1 MINIYY
7 IGYDGKYFLKF
18 MYECYISRL
27 LYLIPFK
34 MYSKKKKI
42 EVARFT
48 GNMVP
53 QVQVL
58 SKRSK
63 KWRLQAHDA
72 C

>member
-1 MINIYY
+1 
-7 IGYDGKYFLKF
+7 

-34 MYSKKKKI
+34 MYSQKKKI
-42 EVARFT
+42 EVARFP

-63 KWRLQAHDA
+63 KWRLQAYDA

>member
-1 MINIYY
+1 MYVYY
-7 IGYDGKYFLKF
+7 IGYDGKYRLKF
-18 MYECYISRL
+18 MCECYISRL
-27 LYLIPFK
+27 LYLIMLK
-34 MYSKKKKI
+34 MYFKEI

-48 GNMVP
+48 ENMVP

-63 KWRLQAHDA
+63 KWRLQACDA

>member
-1 MINIYY
+1 MYVYY
-7 IGYDGKYFLKF
+7 IGYDGKYRLKF
-18 MYECYISRL
+18 MCGCYISRL
-27 LYLIPFK
+27 LYLIMLK
-34 MYSKKKKI
+34 MYFKEI
-42 EVARFT
+42 ELARFT

-63 KWRLQAHDA
+63 KWRLQACDA

>member
-1 MINIYY
+1 
-7 IGYDGKYFLKF
+7 

-27 LYLIPFK
+27 LYLILLK
-34 MYSKKKKI
+34 MYFLKI

-63 KWRLQAHDA
+63 KWRLQACDA

>member
-1 MINIYY
+1 MIYVY
-7 IGYDGKYFLKF
+7 DIGYDGKYVLKF

-27 LYLIPFK
+27 LYLILLK
-34 MYSKKKKI
+34 MYLKKI
-42 EVARFT
+42 EIARFT
-48 GNMVP
+48 GNIVP

-63 KWRLQAHDA
+63 KCRLQACDA

>member
-1 MINIYY
+1 MIYVYY
-7 IGYDGKYFLKF
+7 IGYDRKYFLKF

-27 LYLIPFK
+27 LYLILLK
-34 MYSKKKKI
+34 MYFLKI

-63 KWRLQAHDA
+63 KWRLQACDA

>member
-1 MINIYY
+1 MIYVYY
-7 IGYDGKYFLKF
+7 IGYDRKYFLKF
-18 MYECYISRL
+18 MYECYISRF
-27 LYLIPFK
+27 LYLILLK
-34 MYSKKKKI
+34 MYFLKI

-63 KWRLQAHDA
+63 KWRLQACDA